1 MSSNKI
7 QVFARLKP
15 AKRPT
20 DKLRLE
26 EDCVAVH
33 TSENQDDG
41 LHSKAPGLSYQFRF
55 KKVMLIYLYPVPLCY
70 RAVVWLQHY
79 HISTLCVCA
88 CVSVCVCV
96 CVCVRVC
103 ACVCACVCLC
113 VCVCVHACMHVCVG
127 MLACICVCVCV
138 CMLACMCV
146 YYLYA
151 YVCRVCLCTYV
162 CVIFACVRVCVRT
175 HEYICVYIQ
184 VSSNYRSLILPAHR
198 TPYLIQLP
206 SP

>member
-55 KKVMLIYLYPVPLCY
+55 KKVMLIYLYPVPLCC

-79 HISTLCVCA
+79 HISTLCVCM
-88 CVSVCVCV
+88 
-96 CVCVRVC
+96 
-103 ACVCACVCLC
+103 CVCLC
-113 VCVCVHACMHVCVG
+113 VCVRVCVCVC
-127 MLACICVCVCV
+127 MCLSVCVCV

-146 YYLYA
+146 CACLRA
-151 YVCRVCLCTYV
+151 YVCVCVHACLHVCVVFVCL
-162 CVIFACVRVCVRT
+162 RV
-175 HEYICVYIQ
+175 
-184 VSSNYRSLILPAHR
+184 
-198 TPYLIQLP
+198 
-206 SP
+206 